1 MSGRLD
7 PTRTSKVELSKSQV
21 AHRVNNITKANM
33 PDNWNWGLP
42 PYNREQPPELL
53 FTRQGI
59 EDGDLATKVW
69 TPDHIDPA
77 DLAGDQAGDDDLP
90 VVQDQGGQ
98 GEHNPPPSPEHEQ
111 EQEQEQEQEPAQ
123 SGTGPIPAV
132 PLRAA
137 PPTNTATSALKGRK
151 RAGVGSTAASEA
163 RAKKQR
169 RLAPKKVPE
178 KAG

>member
-1 MSGRLD
+1 MFFRL
-7 PTRTSKVELSKSQV
+7 PTCGSVADSVFILSCFQ
-21 AHRVNNITKANM
+21 
-33 PDNWNWGLP
+33 
-42 PYNREQPPELL
+42 L

-69 TPDHIDPA
+69 TPDLVDPA

-90 VVQDQGGQ
+90 VAQDQGGQ

-111 EQEQEQEQEPAQ
+111 EQEQEQLQAEPAQ
-123 SGTGPIPAV
+123 SGTGAIPAV

-137 PPTNTATSALKGRK
+137 PPTSTATSAPKGRK